1 MGRGRTAT
9 SAHVATGSAVRT
21 PGPKPAERL
30 EMVDIFDKCVRF
42 QQESR
47 IVKQQDRAKAEG
59 TLYRPI
65 SLSNAG
71 PWLTMDGRQ
80 ILQFSTNDYLGL
92 ASHPSVI
99 AVAAEIVEK
108 YGVSMPMGARPLTG
122 TIDLHL
128 ELERQLADFK
138 RTEDALVFA
147 NGAQAMTGV
156 IAALAGPRDLI
167 ILDRYAHASL
177 VCGAKISGARVRFF
191 KHNDLEDLE
200 AILMEAPRNQA
211 RMVVVDGIY
220 SMQGDVAPLPDMS
233 HLCEKYGAR
242 LIVDDAHG
250 TGVCGENGRGTA
262 EMLGV
267 EDRIDVHLGTCSK
280 ALATMGGF
288 AAADA
293 NIIHFLKFMAPTALF
308 TKAMPACIA
317 AATLE
322 ALQIL
327 RGAHDRRRTL
337 WSNTRLLQN
346 GLREA
351 GFDIG
356 NTRTPITPIQG
367 NGADAVH
374 LCVALYEKH
383 NIWVNAVLYPAVQ
396 IGSSILRVIPTANH
410 TGEHVQILLDA
421 LCDLKGQPGPD
432 PGGEIPP
439 AS

>member
-1 MGRGRTAT
+1 M
-9 SAHVATGSAVRT
+9 
-21 PGPKPAERL
+21 KRL
-30 EMVDIFDKCVRF
+30 DMADIFDKCVRF

-47 IVKQQDRAKAEG
+47 IINQQDRAIAEA
-59 TLYRPI
+59 TLYRPV
-65 SLSNAG
+65 SLNNAG
-71 PWLTMDGRQ
+71 PWLEMDGRK

-92 ASHPSVI
+92 AGHPRVI
-99 AVAAEIVEK
+99 AAAAEIVDK
-108 YGVSMPMGARPLTG
+108 YGVSVPMGARPLTG
-122 TIDLHL
+122 TIELHL

-147 NGAQAMTGV
+147 NGAQTMMGV
-156 IAALAGPRDLI
+156 IGALAGPRDLI

-177 VCGAKISGARVRFF
+177 VCGARISGARVRFF

-200 AILMEAPRNQA
+200 AILLEAPRNQA
-211 RMVVVDGIY
+211 RMVVVDGVY
-220 SMQGDVAPLPDMS
+220 SMHGDVAPLPDLCR
-233 HLCEKYGAR
+233 LCEKHGAR

-250 TGVCGENGRGTA
+250 TGVCGQDGRGTA

-293 NIIHFLKFMAPTALF
+293 NVINFLKYLAPTALF

-322 ALQIL
+322 SLRIL
-327 RGAHDRRRTL
+327 RDAHDLRETL
-337 WSNTRLLQN
+337 WHNMRLLQN

-351 GFDIG
+351 GFNIG
-356 NTRTPITPIQG
+356 STQTPITPIQG
-367 NGADAVH
+367 NGTDAIH
-374 LCVALYEKH
+374 LCAALFQQH
-383 NIWVNAVLYPAVQ
+383 NIWASAVLYPAVQ
-396 IGSSILRVIPTANH
+396 IGTSILRLIPTARH
-410 TGEHVQILLDA
+410 TNEHIQLLLGALLELKGEHGLSPMRKV
-421 LCDLKGQPGPD
+421 PS
-432 PGGEIPP
+432 